1 MNKHIIILLAV
12 ILFIAI
18 LTACSPV
25 QQTVEVTRVIPQTVV
40 VTQIVQQTVVIAQI
54 VEVTST
60 PEPPTS
66 TPEPSPTL
74 SFQKWTST
82 EVAEAFQS
90 ASLEAENTRPMTKD
104 DYGAAPMRA
113 IEGTRFIVP
122 SICPDCGGRI
132 MSFSNQ
138 EDLEITKA
146 YYEEIGKNS
155 AILFS
160 WVFVKDNI
168 LVQING
174 SLAEEKAKQYESA
187 LLTLG
192 Q

>member
-1 MNKHIIILLAV
+1 MNKHIV
-12 ILFIAI
+12 IFLVVVLVIAI

-40 VTQIVQQTVVIAQI
+40 VTLIAPQTVIVTQI

-66 TPEPSPTL
+66 TPEPSPTV

-82 EVAEAFQS
+82 DVVEAFKS

-138 EDLEITKA
+138 EDLDLTKA
-146 YYEEIGKNS
+146 YYEELGKNS

-174 SLAEEKAKQYESA
+174 NLSEEKAKQYELA
-187 LLTLG
+187 LMILG